1 MKIGQMLQPQSSFL
15 SVEKDLNVIVG
26 RILKNNRLKRLL
38 YYTTKDCLDRPDLNE
53 DQTLELIQN
62 NIQLIPK
69 IYIDK
74 TVLNYLQINCDNFYP
89 SSNPEFRGNIIEF
102 DILCHNDQWNLKDFS
117 LRPYK
122 IAAEIDTMF
131 NNKKLTGIGTLEFL
145 SGGQII
151 TNDEFSGLCLKY
163 QAIHGGEDK
172 YHLLNPAD
180 EERFLKDFYSQ
191 FEEE

>member
-15 SVEKDLNVIVG
+15 SVEKDLNIIVG

-38 YYTTKDCLDRPDLNE
+38 YYTTKDCLEKPDLNE
-53 DQTLELIQN
+53 DQTLELVKN
-62 NIQLIPK
+62 NLQ
-69 IYIDK
+69 
-74 TVLNYLQINCDNFYP
+74 LQINCDNFYP

-102 DILCHNDQWNLKDFS
+102 DILCHNSQWNLKDFA

-131 NNKKLTGIGTLEFL
+131 NGKKLTGIGTLEFL

-172 YHLLNPAD
+172 YKLLNPAD